1 MFLINHTETVKD
13 KIIVVEVNGPLNS
26 ETGAGFESYID
37 QIIGEKKLLII
48 IDAEK
53 LEFVSSAG
61 IGAFIYSQK
70 KIISNNGFMIIC
82 NLSDEISSLFK
93 LLGFDKIFKIAG
105 SKDEAI
111 DIMDK
116 QLELRS
122 DDINDK
128 SSIQPQGVD
137 LDDDVDIEVKSDYSG
152 NSEITLN
159 GENDALEFGSP
170 IILECAECKSII
182 RIKRAGSY
190 ICPDCKT
197 DFSVDQDQTIIF

>member
-1 MFLINHTETVKD
+1 MFVINHTETTKD
-13 KIIVVEVNGPLNS
+13 KMVVVEVNGPLNS
-26 ETGAGFESYID
+26 ETSAGFEAYID
-37 QIIGEKKLLII
+37 QIIGTNKLFII

-53 LEFVSSAG
+53 LEFVSSVG

-82 NLSDEISSLFK
+82 NLSDEVTSLFK
-93 LLGFDKIFKIAG
+93 LLGFNKIFMVTG
-105 SKDEAI
+105 SKQEAF
-111 DIMDK
+111 DIMEK
-116 QLELRS
+116 QLEIREDNIGLQPDIKI
-122 DDINDK
+122 DDEDLADDAVVEKKIDYPVNNDVTFD
-128 SSIQPQGVD
+128 GG
-137 LDDDVDIEVKSDYSG
+137 Y
-152 NSEITLN
+152 
-159 GENDALEFGSP
+159 DALEFDSP

>member
-1 MFLINHTETVKD
+1 MFFINHTETVKD
-13 KIIVVEVNGPLNS
+13 RMVVVEVNGPLNS
-26 ETGAGFESYID
+26 ETSAGFEAYID
-37 QIIGEKKLLII
+37 QIIGEKKSLII
-48 IDAEK
+48 IDAVK

-82 NLSDEISSLFK
+82 NVSDEISSLFK
-93 LLGFDKIFKIAG
+93 LLGFDKIFMIAG
-105 SKDEAI
+105 TKDEAFE
-111 DIMDK
+111 IMGK

-122 DDINDK
+122 DNINYVPRAQDVM
-128 SSIQPQGVD
+128 GGTGE
-137 LDDDVDIEVKSDYSG
+137 DVDIEAKSDYPG
-152 NSEITLN
+152 DNEVTLD
-159 GENDALEFGSP
+159 GGRDALEFSSP